1 MLNDRDFEQALQRID
16 SIHRKIPHDP
26 QSYFCEGWVYDMQ
39 GDSLMA
45 RLAYT
50 RSMEI
55 YDSLIIVSKNIDDIL
70 GHMINRAWI
79 IQFLYD
85 MDAYNKAIDEIVS
98 ATPDSVFLLQ
108 IEQMC
113 KGLLF
118 KKRHQV
124 LIFHYKII
132 YGGEYKPPIIPINCK
147 PCSP

>member
-39 GDSLMA
+39 GDSLTA

-79 IQFLYD
+79 IQFLFD

-98 ATPDSVFLLQ
+98 ATPDSVFPLQ

-113 KGLLF
+113 KGLVF
-118 KKRHQV
+118 KKKTSSFNFS
-124 LIFHYKII
+124 L
-132 YGGEYKPPIIPINCK
+132 
-147 PCSP
+147 

>member
-113 KGLLF
+113 KGLVF
-118 KKRHQV
+118 KKKD
-124 LIFHYKII
+124 IKF
-132 YGGEYKPPIIPINCK
+132 
-147 PCSP
+147 

>member
-39 GDSLMA
+39 GGSLMA

-85 MDAYNKAIDEIVS
+85 MDAYNKAIDEIYLPHLI
-98 ATPDSVFLLQ
+98 ACFR
-108 IEQMC
+108 
-113 KGLLF
+113 F
-118 KKRHQV
+118 K
-124 LIFHYKII
+124 
-132 YGGEYKPPIIPINCK
+132 
-147 PCSP
+147 